1 MTQLQTKQQIDLLR
15 AIAAGKVVE
24 VKINDQWR
32 AVRELYDMTWPHE
45 RYRLVEGNPHFA
57 KKVKALLPVLEAW
70 AAGKPIEWMPDEGPP
85 NWEVA
90 DSLSFNF
97 PTHCYRIQPEPPKPR
112 RFFIVLFNDGSSS
125 ARVDREEAV
134 RLAAMHSRNGANR
147 YPEIIEVTEV
157 LPA

>member
-1 MTQLQTKQQIDLLR
+1 MNQLQTKQTIDLLR

-32 AVRELYDMTWPHE
+32 AVREFYDMTWPHE

-97 PTHCYRIQPEPPKPR
+97 PTHCYRIAPEPPK
-112 RFFIVLFNDGSSS
+112 RFWQVVWPDGSQRHVSEEES
-125 ARVDREEAV
+125 RAIVQRNPNTVFTIREFV
-134 RLAAMHSRNGANR
+134 
-147 YPEIIEVTEV
+147 EVV
-157 LPA
+157 K